1 MMNAKIYC
9 ILIFLL
15 GHFLLNAQEDTTGK
29 TVKLYELSL
38 EELMEIHVFSASKK
52 TEKANEAPAIIS
64 VIQRKDIENMGVISL
79 IDIFKYVPGIETSMG
94 SDGQYRLSI
103 RGTRK
108 EGNILLL
115 INGQPMNNFYDGKT
129 IYDLPANF
137 IEKIEIIRGP
147 GSALFGTGAL
157 AGVINIYTVNTKS
170 ITTNAGINNSFLG
183 NVNYNITGEKIKWN
197 ISGGYTQSDGA
208 NNFIES
214 DAANK
219 QSWSLT
225 HGDDSYK
232 TQRWNKDVYAS
243 TYLSVGNLTLNMFG
257 ISRKQGAWVGPLYIA
272 SPNSNLQTNE
282 FIGALS
288 YDFKVKDVVV
298 ITPKIYSNAINHDF
312 LSSETP
318 DNYISTTSG
327 NIFTEGKRTHEKYNA
342 MTYGCELFFR
352 IKVNE
357 HCNILTG
364 NIFEKLSLSNYDLTR
379 NYKIVGDE
387 YKGTFGNYDNIQLQ
401 QKGKERKVFAN
412 VFQADYKWEKINL
425 TAGVRYDEY
434 SDFGESINP
443 RLGITYNASKI
454 IRFKGLY
461 GKAFRAPTF
470 QELYDNTTLGNQYG
484 VKGNEQLK
492 PETIQTFE
500 LGAEIKSKKIIFRY
514 NVFYNLGKNLIRI
527 YDSRGSGSIGIYQ
540 NIGNLNTYGHEAEA
554 IVVLKP
560 KFNFFINAS
569 QFVSVFEWT
578 TENIRKGDINFLNK
592 QTSCDKQLKNIPTIR
607 ANAGFHFTLSKFHV
621 FAGFNYGYASQ
632 NNKRFYLEA
641 SSYVNIPAY
650 LQANFNIAYQ
660 ANYRFKLQLS
670 ANNLGKK
677 YSDPDESTN
686 IDAFGQKGL
695 VQPTETFLLIATFK
709 F

>member
-1 MMNAKIYC
+1 MEIKTYT
-9 ILIFLL
+9 ILIFSFL
-15 GHFLLNAQEDTTGK
+15 HCLLNAQEDTMKIPT
-29 TVKLYELSL
+29 KLYDLSL
-38 EELMEIHVFSASKK
+38 EELMSIHVFSASKK

-79 IDIFKYVPGIETSMG
+79 IDVFKYVPGIETSIG

-108 EGNILLL
+108 EGNILML

-157 AGVINIYTVNTKS
+157 AGVINIYTINTKS
-170 ITTNAGINNSFLG
+170 ITANTGINNSFLG
-183 NVNYNITGEKIKWN
+183 NVNYNITREKIKWN
-197 ISGGYTQSDGA
+197 ISGGYAQSDGA
-208 NNFIES
+208 NNSIES

-219 QSWSLT
+219 QNWSLT

-243 TYLSVGNLTLNMFG
+243 TCLSVDNLTINMFG

-272 SPNSNLQTNE
+272 SPNSNLQTKE
-282 FIGALS
+282 FIGTIS
-288 YDFKVKDVVV
+288 YDFKVKDIVI
-298 ITPKIYSNAINHDF
+298 ITPKIYSNFINHDF
-312 LSSETP
+312 LNSETP

-342 MTYGCELFFR
+342 MMYGCELFIR

-387 YKGTFGNYDNIQLQ
+387 YKETFGNYDNIQLL

-412 VFQADYKWEKINL
+412 VFQADYKWGKINL
-425 TAGVRYDEY
+425 TAGVRYDQY
-434 SDFGESINP
+434 SDFGESVNP
-443 RLGITYNASKI
+443 RLGITYSATKN

-484 VKGNEQLK
+484 VKGNELLK

-500 LGAEIKSKKIIFRY
+500 LGTEINYKKIIFRY
-514 NVFYNLGKNLIRI
+514 NGFYNLNKNLIRI

-554 IVVLKP
+554 IVILTSKA
-560 KFNFFINAS
+560 NFFINVS
-569 QFVSVFEWT
+569 QFVSVFEWN
-578 TENIRKGDINFLNK
+578 TENIRKGDLNFLNK
-592 QTSCDKQLKNIPTIR
+592 QPLCDKQLKNIPTIR
-607 ANAGFHFTLSKFHV
+607 ANAGFHFEFLKFHV
-621 FAGFNYGYASQ
+621 FAGFNYGGRSQ
-632 NNKRFYLEA
+632 NNRRFYLEA
-641 SSYVNIPAY
+641 SSFVNIPAY
-650 LQANFNIAYQ
+650 LQTNFHISYQ
-660 ANYRFKLQLS
+660 VNNKFKLQLS

-677 YSDPDESTN
+677 YADPDESTN

-695 VQPTETFLLIATFK
+695 AQPTATGLLIATFI

>member
-1 MMNAKIYC
+1 MNTKIYI
-9 ILIFLL
+9 ILILSSM
-15 GHFLLNAQEDTTGK
+15 HCLLNAQEDTVK
-29 TVKLYELSL
+29 KPIKLYNLSL
-38 EELMEIHVFSASKK
+38 EELMNIHVFSASKK
-52 TEKANEAPAIIS
+52 IEKASEAPAIIS
-64 VIQRKDIENMGVISL
+64 VVQRKDIENMGVTSL
-79 IDIFKYVPGIETSMG
+79 IDIFKYIPGIETSIG

-108 EGNILLL
+108 EGNILML

-147 GSALFGTGAL
+147 GSTLFGTGAL
-157 AGVINIYTVNTKS
+157 AGVINIYTINTKS
-170 ITTNAGINNSFLG
+170 ITANAGINNSFLG
-183 NVNYNITGEKIKWN
+183 NVNYDIIGKKIKWN

-219 QSWSLT
+219 QNWSLT
-225 HGDDSYK
+225 NGDHTYK
-232 TQRWNKDVYAS
+232 TQRWNKDAYVA
-243 TYLSVGNLTLNMFG
+243 TNLSVGNFTLNMFG
-257 ISRKQGAWVGPLYIA
+257 ISRKQGAWAGPLYIA

-288 YDFKVKDVVV
+288 YDFKVKDVIV

-312 LSSETP
+312 INSETP

-327 NIFTEGKRTHEKYNA
+327 NIFTEGKKTHEKYNA
-342 MTYGCELFFR
+342 MTYGGELFIR

-364 NIFEKLSLSNYDLTR
+364 NIFERLSLSNYNLTR

-387 YKGTFGNYDNIQLQ
+387 YKGTLGNYDNIQLLQ
-401 QKGKERKVFAN
+401 RGKERKVFAN
-412 VFQADYKWEKINL
+412 IFQVDYKWEKINL
-425 TAGVRYDEY
+425 TAGVRYDQY
-434 SDFGESINP
+434 SDFGESVNP

-484 VKGNEQLK
+484 VKGNELLK

-500 LGAEIKSKKIIFRY
+500 LGTEIKSKKIIFRY
-514 NVFYNLGKNLIRI
+514 NVFYNLNKNLIRI

-554 IVVLKP
+554 IVALSSKLI
-560 KFNFFINAS
+560 FFINTS
-569 QFVSVFEWT
+569 QFVSVFEWN

-607 ANAGFHFTLSKFHV
+607 TNAGFHFTLNKVHIFTGLN
-621 FAGFNYGYASQ
+621 FGGTSQ

-641 SSYVNIPAY
+641 SSSVNIPAY

-660 ANYRFKLQLS
+660 VNDKCKLQLS

-686 IDAFGQKGL
+686 IDTFGQKGL

-709 F
+709 L